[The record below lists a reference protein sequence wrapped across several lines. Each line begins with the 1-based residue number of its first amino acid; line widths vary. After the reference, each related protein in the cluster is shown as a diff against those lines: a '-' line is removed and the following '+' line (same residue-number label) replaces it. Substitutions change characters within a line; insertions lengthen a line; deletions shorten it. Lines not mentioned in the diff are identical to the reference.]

1 MLLVIHYY
9 ILETIIM
16 PAEKRGNGGE
26 KRKKREY
33 GVIRDENFQK

>member
-1 MLLVIHYY
+1 MLLVIHL
-9 ILETIIM
+9 IIETIIM
-16 PAEKRGNGGE
+16 PVEKRGKGGE